1 MAASETGKSSA
12 AGKRN
17 YQREM
22 EQILESLGGA
32 CSASSALVGD
42 TCDKPRLDGTAPHG
56 CDGTAPATNC
66 TAQEKPSLLLHA
78 CCGPCSSYCL
88 ETLVPYF
95 DITIYY
101 YNPNISPQQEYARRL
116 SELEKFLTRFPAALS
131 GGVKL
136 VEATY
141 DPEDFFTATNVR
153 NEPELAA
160 EPERGE
166 RCRRCYELRMKKA
179 YEYASA
185 NGFDWFTTTLSIS
198 PHKDAEKINTI
209 GLTLEASSLEAAQCE
224 AAQAAAEPQESGHK
238 SQPQTKT
245 TRFLP
250 SDFKKK
256 NGFLRSTQIT
266 EEYGMWRQD
275 YCGCIYS
282 MRKGL

>member
-1 MAASETGKSSA
+1 MGGNSCN
-12 AGKRN
+12 GKRN

-22 EQILESLGGA
+22 EQILESLGG
-32 CSASSALVGD
+32 CSAPVDASRMGGNSVSGKSSVSGGTPQAGSSVLGD
-42 TCDKPRLDGTAPHG
+42 VANSTNSDTPPRKPT
-56 CDGTAPATNC
+56 
-66 TAQEKPSLLLHA
+66 LLLHA

-116 SELEKFLTRFPAALS
+116 SELAKFLARFPDAVS

-136 VEATY
+136 VEAAY
-141 DPEDFFTATNVR
+141 NPEDFYTATNVR

-179 YEYASA
+179 YEYACA

-209 GLTLEASSLEAAQCE
+209 GFALETA
-224 AAQAAAEPQESGHK
+224 HNK
-238 SQPQTKT
+238 

-256 NGFLRSTQIT
+256 NGFLRSTQLT

-282 MRKGL
+282 ARKTPQN

>member
-1 MAASETGKSSA
+1 MAASE
-12 AGKRN
+12 KRN

-32 CSASSALVGD
+32 APEFCGGTVAGSSAPFEAVPGSSAPD
-42 TCDKPRLDGTAPHG
+42 ASGEPAPKKPT
-56 CDGTAPATNC
+56 
-66 TAQEKPSLLLHA
+66 LLLHA

-136 VEATY
+136 VEAAY
-141 DPEDFFTATNVR
+141 DPEDFFMATNVR

-166 RCRRCYELRMKKA
+166 RCRRCYELRMKKS
-179 YEYASA
+179 YEYACA

-209 GLTLEASSLEAAQCE
+209 GFALEARTHEVA
-224 AAQAAAEPQESGHK
+224 
-238 SQPQTKT
+238 QTKA